1 MRYNRY
7 VRERRERSGKKME
20 KKSLEK
26 LARPLLII
34 LYIIIGVLV
43 FHIFVKYLFGWFL
56 PFVVGF
62 VVSRL
67 AVPLCKTLKKKLKF
81 RNGLASGLSAVLM
94 MIAVLAVVGA
104 LGYGISLW
112 VIPYLKRVTTMFS
125 GTMEQLV
132 STWASLIVWLDDIFP
147 ADISKT
153 IQNAIADLPK
163 NFDFMGK
170 VVSPVINVAGSL
182 PLVIFSCVVA
192 PLSAFFFTKY
202 DSQIG
207 DMLKS
212 ALPETFYEA
221 TTRTY
226 HNLISKLW
234 KWFRAQCILCG
245 IDFVVIFSGLLI
257 SGVSNAFMAAALIFF
272 VDFLPVF
279 GSGIV
284 LIPWAVIALLMG
296 NYKVAI
302 GLAIVYVVVLIVRN
316 MLESNVLGAQIN
328 MNPFVT
334 LLSIYVGYRF
344 YGVFGMLLIP
354 IIVLTIIQLNDWGY
368 IHLWKKP
375 EEETGVSSAPKNNL
389 KVKILNRAAS
399 VAGKKKKSDKNK
411 KDQE

>member
-7 VRERRERSGKKME
+7 VHGKWERSRKIME

-26 LARPLLII
+26 LARPLLITLYVI
-34 LYIIIGVLV
+34 LGVLA

-67 AVPLCKTLKKKLKF
+67 AVPLCKVLKKKLKF
-81 RNGLASGLSAVLM
+81 GNGLASGLSAVLM
-94 MIAVLAVVGA
+94 MIAVLTVVGA
-104 LGYGISLW
+104 LGYGVSLW

-125 GTMEQLV
+125 GTMEQLI

-163 NFDFMGK
+163 NFDFMGR
-170 VVSPVINVAGSL
+170 VVSPVINAAGSL
-182 PLVIFSCVVA
+182 PLMIFSCVVA

-202 DSQIG
+202 DSEIG
-207 DMLKS
+207 GMLKAS
-212 ALPETFYEA
+212 LPETFYEA
-221 TTRTY
+221 ATRTY

-234 KWFRAQCILCG
+234 KWLKAQCILCG
-245 IDFVVIFSGLLI
+245 IDFVLIFSGLLI
-257 SGVSNAFMAAALIFF
+257 SGVNNAFMAAALIFF

-284 LIPWAVIALLMG
+284 LLPWAVIALLMG

-302 GLAIVYVVVLIVRN
+302 GLAVVYIVVLIVRN

-354 IIVLTIIQLNDWGY
+354 LLALTVVQLNDWGY
-368 IHLWKKP
+368 IQLWKMPLK
-375 EEETGVSSAPKNNL
+375 ETETAAPSANKL
-389 KVKILNRAAS
+389 KAKILNRATA
-399 VAGKKKKSDKNK
+399 VAARKKKTDANKENK
-411 KDQE
+411 K